1 MDEDRRTE
9 ILEKVR
15 SFKAKFQAYNQA
27 RLSVLN
33 ASIANPRV
41 IDLLESIPYLLS
53 TNISGLPG
61 FINTERMVGGLHG
74 YVPSGRAVSF
84 LKSEFPVFKMIAGKS
99 PKPFIQMF
107 ALMGSGGTIA
117 YTQHSDFDFWI
128 CADTSEHEAAV
139 VRLFKL
145 KCRSIEN
152 WVAERFGVEVHFFLN
167 DIAKVKS
174 NVFDEDS
181 EMNMEGTSLG
191 ELLKEEF
198 FRSSIVMNG
207 KIPFWWVVP
216 EGSSDAVYEEWLSV
230 VKKSAIEQEFIDLGN
245 LSTIE
250 REDFLVGALF
260 QLLKSLGNP
269 FKSIIKLGLL
279 ERYIHDSRGTPF
291 ISNIIK
297 KNIHEGKLGID
308 DIDSYVVM
316 FNQVLEFYA
325 IMAKDVAAAEMLK
338 TCFYLKVDPKL
349 SSHPSQAKD
358 GNVHSQVPKVVKMA
372 EYVKNWSWPPQKLAQ
387 MDNFENLNIDAVNKL
402 LGETKKYVLK
412 GYKDIL
418 SVIDTTKVKRRLGED
433 EIKGITRRIYS
444 HFSVS
449 ENKIDNTLSF
459 KSYPVEKLLHI
470 EFVRD
475 KDGKEYW
482 LLSKRVIVRNFPAKI
497 IIHKEDHLIGIVVW
511 ISLNKLYQ
519 KDYTRLEIDSG
530 IHAIDANY
538 LRELIPELTLYFSSK
553 RAPLQN
559 SYFIRDAFPVTGC
572 IVVNPY
578 SKYAKRIEEMF
589 FLYHNSWGET
599 RFERYRSESD
609 IAHILAKSLTGG
621 IRTGL
626 DADTALRITS
636 SQPFASSRDFDRL
649 HRVIGNVFSFFIEHN
664 PNLKKRY
671 VTMLGNQY
679 VVFSSKRSAAEA
691 SVTAGVFESEIK
703 MLYNL
708 SFNTGVMNATKVDPA
723 VAELSYLR
731 TIVENT
737 KENAVQI
744 YFQVESKYC
753 YFFVS
758 DERGSIFFFR
768 KSADSYMDYLAR
780 LYLFA
785 DSAVAGVQR
794 SNPASP
800 FAGNLKPVMLF
811 RLERDIK
818 HAVKLSEINP
828 EMDKNIVEA
837 RKRIVPT
844 TLQPRVLENGE
855 LGYRFTLPDGNYTD
869 AFTKSGIQGIIREI
883 AVLARSVKGYSFYVS
898 GIDLSH
904 IEMKL
909 YRNFTSFAFTEKNMF
924 ELLMEKGIQALAAR

>member
-1 MDEDRRTE
+1 MDEDRRTA
-9 ILEKVR
+9 ILEKVKGLR
-15 SFKAKFQAYNQA
+15 AKFQAYNQA
-27 RLSVLN
+27 RLDMLY
-33 ASIANPRV
+33 ASISNPRI
-41 IDLLESIPYLLS
+41 IDLLEALPYLLS
-53 TNISGLPG
+53 TNIQGMPG
-61 FINTERMVGGLHG
+61 FINTDRMVGGLHG

-84 LKSEFPVFKMIAGKS
+84 LKSEFPSFKMTGAKS
-99 PKPFIQMF
+99 PKLFIQMF

-128 CADTSEHEAAV
+128 CADTSEYEARLI
-139 VRLFKL
+139 RLFKL

-152 WVAERFGVEVHFFLN
+152 WAAERLGVEVHFFLN
-167 DIAKVKS
+167 DITKVKS

-181 EMNMEGTSLG
+181 EMHMEGTSLG

-207 KIPFWWVVP
+207 KIPFWWAVP
-216 EGSSDAVYEEWLSV
+216 EGSSDATYEEWLSA
-230 VKKSAIEQEFIDLGN
+230 VKKSAIEQDFIDLGN
-245 LSTIE
+245 LSVIE

-279 ERYIHDSRGTPF
+279 ERYIHDSSGTPF
-291 ISNIIK
+291 ISNLIK
-297 KNIHEGKLGID
+297 KNVHEGRLGID

-316 FNQVLEFYA
+316 FNHVLEFYA
-325 IMAKDVAAAEMLK
+325 IMVKDFAAAEMLK

-349 SSHPSQAKD
+349 SVHLAPAKE
-358 GNVHSQVPKVVKMA
+358 GSSHSQVPKVVKMA
-372 EYVKNWSWPPQKLAQ
+372 EYVKKWSWPQQKLVQ

-418 SVIDTTKVKRRLGED
+418 SVIDTSKVKRRLGED

-475 KDGKEYW
+475 KDAKEYW

-553 RAPLQN
+553 RVPLQN
-559 SYFIRDAFPVTGC
+559 SYFIKDAFPVTGC
-572 IVVNPY
+572 IVINPY
-578 SKYAKRIEEMF
+578 SKYAKRIEDLF

-599 RFERYRSESD
+599 RFERYKNETEIAQVLARSV
-609 IAHILAKSLTGG
+609 TGG

-626 DADTALRITS
+626 DADTALRISS

-649 HRVIGNVFSFFIEHN
+649 HRLIGDVFAFFTEQN

-671 VTMLGNQY
+671 VTVLGNQY
-679 VVFSSKRSAAEA
+679 VVFSSRRTAAETSVSAA
-691 SVTAGVFESEIK
+691 VFESEIK

-708 SFNTGVMNATKVDPA
+708 SFNTGVMNDTRIDPT

-731 TIVENT
+731 TIAENSKDNT
-737 KENAVQI
+737 IQI
-744 YFQVESKYC
+744 YFQVETKYC

-785 DSAVAGVQR
+785 DSAVSDVLRA
-794 SNPASP
+794 NPSSA
-800 FAGNLKPVMLF
+800 FAGNLRPVTIF

-818 HAVKLSEINP
+818 HAVRLSEINP
-828 EMDKNIVEA
+828 ELDKNIVEA

-844 TLQPRVLENGE
+844 TLQLRMLESGE
-855 LGYRFTLPDGNYTD
+855 MGYRFTLPDGNYTD
-869 AFTKSGIQGIIREI
+869 AFTRSGIQAVVREV

-904 IEMKL
+904 VGMKL

-924 ELLMEKGIQALAAR
+924 ELLMEKGVQALGAR